1 MEYRV
6 EKIKLTKQQFWI
18 FGLFWASFI
27 SYIPFSFIALLYN
40 NYNYTLSLIVF
51 ISSLIYQNVYN
62 NRTEYVLLNKSGLS
76 SVYSDELLRQ
86 NDFDISWD
94 NIKEIQ
100 VHLGRRYVRYWI
112 IDIEKQTVKLP
123 LESTNR
129 NRSEFHFNLINFAKH
144 FNSSIVIHDV

>member
-18 FGLFWASFI
+18 FGLFWASLI
-27 SYIPFSFIALLYN
+27 SYVPFSFIVLLYN
-40 NYNYTLSLIVF
+40 NYNYTLSLILF
-51 ISSLIYQNVYN
+51 IASLIYQYIYN
-62 NRTEYVLLNKSGLS
+62 SRAEYVLLSENSLS
-76 SVYSDELLRQ
+76 SVYTDKLLRQ
-86 NDFDISWD
+86 INFDMSW
-94 NIKEIQ
+94 NSVKEIQ
-100 VHLGRRYVRYWI
+100 VHLGRRYVCYWV